1 MSQQRL
7 KKSKKKTLEA
17 MSIKQLKKRIDVLNE
32 HREQHHKTDRTVKKT
47 VKKSNKKILIS
58 QIRLYESRRLTGDS
72 GSSADEQQGV
82 QVVFVVGQIVHAED
96 SGWYDAIIKEVGTNY
111 TGERYIKI
119 GYTDHRWRGQGYD
132 KIWTENEW
140 DEHIRDP
147 KTKLPYS
154 CSKDNVKLLKND
166 IKHKTNMVNS

>member
-17 MSIKQLKKRIDVLNE
+17 MSVKELKQRMNVLNE
-32 HREQHHKTDRTVKKT
+32 HRKQHQPDQKFLNPQKKF
-47 VKKSNKKILIS
+47 LIS
-58 QIRLYESRRLTGDS
+58 QIRLYESSRLTGDS